1 MTDCNISLHGSYDV
15 TITDEFGQVS
25 THHQSNTVLRSGLRA
40 LLEGTCIRNLFIGR
54 GVVLP
59 SVDEAYTMSSIMDVA
74 STDYTV
80 VLAED
85 SDGIPYYEHKWKFH
99 IPPGEILTAVSEL
112 GTGYVVDTT
121 GVKER
126 RFFSRTILRDGKDK
140 VTSITKR
147 AIDTL
152 DITYTLHIHFKDIMS
167 SASEF
172 TLGDV
177 SHSAAIGQH
186 SFTDQSIL
194 ALNQALP
201 TSKFFQGYAFTEE
214 SEFKPF
220 VFTDEEL
227 LPITADKV
235 VANTLGAEQSIALK
249 LRFDSVEDSTL
260 GRIAIYSRLGV
271 LQYRLS
277 PLVVF
282 NPGGYLELTIN
293 FVLGNK

>member
-1 MTDCNISLHGSYDV
+1 MTDCNINLHGSYDV

-54 GVVLP
+54 GVTLP
-59 SVDEAYTMSSIMDVA
+59 SVDETYTMSSIMDVE

-80 VLAED
+80 TLAED
-85 SDGIPYYEHKWKFH
+85 GNGIPYYEHKWKFH
-99 IPPGEILTAVSEL
+99 IPPGEILTAVTEM
-112 GTGYVVDTT
+112 GTGYVVDVA
-121 GVKER
+121 GVKDR
-126 RFFSRTILRDGKDK
+126 RFFSRTILRDDND
-140 VTSITKR
+140 VVNTINKR
-147 AIDTL
+147 AVDTL
-152 DITYTLHIHFKDIMS
+152 DITYTLHLRFTDIMS
-167 SASEF
+167 SATEF
-172 TLGDV
+172 TLGGDV
-177 SHSAAIGQH
+177 HTAAIGQH
-186 SFTDQSIL
+186 SLTDNSIL
-194 ALNQALP
+194 ALNQGLP
-201 TSKFFQGYAFTEE
+201 GSKFFQGYAFTQD

-249 LRFDSVEDSTL
+249 LRFDSVDDSTL

-271 LQYRLS
+271 IQYRLT